1 MRSKLRCHVISYDF
15 MCSYSF
21 SLNIASLKL
30 KLVLK
35 ILYSISES
43 PVVNYSRKL
52 EVCICLFNDGMI
64 KYVDCR
70 ILYPMD
76 VKEEGREI
84 MCSMKVEVCTQE
96 KTKLK
101 VKNVQ
106 SLEQERNVN

>member
-1 MRSKLRCHVISYDF
+1 MLE
-15 MCSYSF
+15 
-21 SLNIASLKL
+21 
-30 KLVLK
+30 

-52 EVCICLFNDGMI
+52 QVCICLFNDGMI

-70 ILYPMD
+70 ILE
-76 VKEEGREI
+76 VKRRGQRDYVQ
-84 MCSMKVEVCTQE
+84 CSVKVEVCTQE

-101 VKNVQ
+101 VKNIQ